1 MLRISKARLTKNKK
15 ANSKRQG
22 LLPCSGA
29 RERDGKEGG
38 CGAWDVGMG
47 GISYHGLS
55 SAFVSMRENTTR
67 PGHRDRVRQ
76 LGHAG
81 W

>member
-1 MLRISKARLTKNKK
+1 M
-15 ANSKRQG
+15 
-22 LLPCSGA
+22 
-29 RERDGKEGG
+29 EGRAG
-38 CGAWDVGMG
+38 CEAWDVGMG

-67 PGHRDRVRQ
+67 PGHRDRVRE